1 MIQSCLNTIYRTFVQ
16 SKYCIVVV
24 RRPLLQNFIMI
35 NLNGHYH
42 IHKHEKYLY
51 DQQKTK
57 TNPQYLVQCLR
68 FDGFYY
74 NSQLSTICA
83 MLKQSA
89 KPRSYASI
97 TWSSRD
103 FYVTPNRAGSTCS
116 LNKQWP
122 RGKVK
127 HCPISKNLISS
138 FTARCDLPAESW
150 ARKNLKKGRTLI
162 RPREINVVV

>member
-1 MIQSCLNTIYRTFVQ
+1 MIDSCLIRIHRTFVRLTH
-16 SKYCIVVV
+16 CIAVV
-24 RRPLLQNFIMI
+24 RRQLLQNFKMI
-35 NLNGHYH
+35 NLNGRYH
-42 IHKHEKYLY
+42 IHKYEEYLW

-150 ARKNLKKGRTLI
+150 ARKNLKKGRTLT
-162 RPREINVVV
+162 PSCPA